1 LEHQQNHLVKKKT
14 GANKMKL
21 PITIEYNSGEQ
32 ATYIAQPP
40 EWAKWEKQT
49 GNTIGQAQEK
59 MGISDLMF
67 LAYHAHKREAGGK
80 PVKPYDAWVETITDV
95 VVGDANP
102 KATQ

>member
-1 LEHQQNHLVKKKT
+1 
-14 GANKMKL
+14 MKL
-21 PITIEYNSGEQ
+21 PITIEYSSGEQ

-49 GNTIGQAQEK
+49 GNTIGQAQDK

-80 PVKPYDAWVETITDV
+80 PVKPYDAWMETVTDV
-95 VVGDANP
+95 IVGDADP
-102 KATQ
+102 KAIQQEA

>member
-1 LEHQQNHLVKKKT
+1 
-14 GANKMKL
+14 MKL

-49 GNTIGQAQEK
+49 GNTIGQAQDK

-67 LAYHAHKREAGGK
+67 LAYYAHKREAAGK
-80 PVKPYDAWVETITDV
+80 PVKPYDIWMETVTDV
-95 VVGDANP
+95 IVGDANP
-102 KATQ
+102 KATQQEA

>member
-1 LEHQQNHLVKKKT
+1 
-14 GANKMKL
+14 MKL
-21 PITIEYNSGEQ
+21 PITIEYSSGDQ

-49 GNTIGQAQEK
+49 GNTIGQAQDK

-80 PVKPYDAWVETITDV
+80 PVKPYDAWMETVTDV
-95 VVGDANP
+95 IVGDANP